1 MFEEQWYH
9 DDSRKQK
16 HFTIIQATSA
26 IELSMTT
33 TVCNVFLQSPY
44 KQGCVFI
51 AFLFFGGFR
60 GSVKPLEIS
69 FSTKK
74 QLDAAPTGF
83 PDPPPDLPPR
93 TNPTPFW
100 ILITLIL
107 ILEFSIEDT
116 TIFIRVQQVVCAGS

>member
-1 MFEEQWYH
+1 MFIVRLMFEEQWYY

-26 IELSMTT
+26 IEFSMTT

-44 KQGCVFI
+44 KQRCVFI

-83 PDPPPDLPPR
+83 PDPHTDLPPR
-93 TNPTPFW
+93 TNPTYRANNSRRIRGKLENLVFEIFFW
-100 ILITLIL
+100 
-107 ILEFSIEDT
+107 
-116 TIFIRVQQVVCAGS
+116 